1 VKKKEASLIWCGVTE
16 SCNKPVDDESEV
28 KITRWKVKHEMVQPL
43 SGQAIY
49 VVLLRELKR
58 YWRAKARVI
67 SSVAQSFF
75 FLAIFGLG
83 LGGFIGGFGGINY
96 LSYMAPGVIGMGL
109 LFGSVFS
116 GVSVIFDRQF
126 GFMKEMLV
134 APVSRTSIILGKILG
149 GATTATIQGIILMTV
164 AGIMGAFTPSLAFMA
179 GAFAA
184 IGAMLLITAG
194 FVGLGVAIGSTLN
207 DFHAFQLLSTF
218 VMWPMF
224 MLSGMFFPIDVA
236 PLPLQV
242 AMLCDPMFYGV
253 ELLRWCLL
261 GTGSPLLGSLGWLIS
276 LAVVAAFNALM
287 VGLGTYLFSRA
298 QI

>member
-1 VKKKEASLIWCGVTE
+1 
-16 SCNKPVDDESEV
+16 
-28 KITRWKVKHEMVQPL
+28 MVQPL

-58 YWRAKARVI
+58 YWRAKARLI
-67 SSVAQSFF
+67 SSIAQSIF

-83 LGGFIGGFGGINY
+83 LGDFIGGFGNIRY

-109 LFGSVFS
+109 LFSSVSS

-134 APVSRTSIILGKILG
+134 APVSRTSIIIGKILG
-149 GATTATIQGIILMTV
+149 GATTATIQGVILM
-164 AGIMGAFTPSLAFMA
+164 AIAAFMGAFTLEPTFVA
-179 GAFAA
+179 GAVAA
-184 IGAMLLITAG
+184 IAAMLLIASG

-207 DFHAFQLLSTF
+207 DFHAFQLLATF

-224 MLSGMFFPIDVA
+224 MLSGVFFPIDVA

-261 GTGSPLLGSLGWLIS
+261 GSASTLLGSFGGLIS
-276 LAVVAAFNALM
+276 LAVVVGFDALM
-287 VGLGTYLFSRA
+287 VGLGTYLFSRV
-298 QI
+298 QSQ

>member
-1 VKKKEASLIWCGVTE
+1 
-16 SCNKPVDDESEV
+16 
-28 KITRWKVKHEMVQPL
+28 MQPI
-43 SGQAIY
+43 SGHAIY

-58 YWRAKARVI
+58 YWRARARVI
-67 SSVAQSFF
+67 SSVAQSIFF
-75 FLAIFGLG
+75 FVIFGLG
-83 LGGFIGGFGGINY
+83 LGGFVGDFSGVEYI
-96 LSYMAPGVIGMGL
+96 SYIAPGVIGMGL
-109 LFGSVFS
+109 LFGSVYS

-126 GFMKEMLV
+126 GFMKEMMV

-149 GATTATIQGIILMTV
+149 GATTATLQGIILLLVATV
-164 AGIMGAFTPSLAFMA
+164 IGAFTLSLTFVV

-184 IGAMLLITAG
+184 ISAMLLITSG

-224 MLSGMFFPIDVA
+224 MLSGVFFPIDVA
-236 PLPLQV
+236 PLALQV

-261 GTGSPLLGSLGWLIS
+261 GAGTPLLGPFGWLIS
-276 LAVVAAFNALM
+276 LVVVSIFVALM

>member
-1 VKKKEASLIWCGVTE
+1 
-16 SCNKPVDDESEV
+16 
-28 KITRWKVKHEMVQPL
+28 MVQPL

-67 SSVAQSFF
+67 SSVAQSIF

-83 LGGFIGGFGGINY
+83 LGGFIGGFSGINY

-116 GVSVIFDRQF
+116 GVSIIFDRQF

-134 APVSRTSIILGKILG
+134 APVSRTSIIVGKIIG
-149 GATTATIQGIILMTV
+149 GATTATIQGIILMIV
-164 AGIMGAFTPSLAFMA
+164 AGVMGAFSLSLTFLI
-179 GAFAA
+179 GTFTA
-184 IGAMLLITAG
+184 IGAMLLITSG

-224 MLSGMFFPIDVA
+224 MLSGVFFPIDVA

-261 GTGSPLLGSLGWLIS
+261 GNGSIILGPIGWLIS
-276 LAVVAAFNALM
+276 LLVIILFNALM
-287 VGLGTYLFSRA
+287 VSLGTLLFSRA

>member
-1 VKKKEASLIWCGVTE
+1 
-16 SCNKPVDDESEV
+16 
-28 KITRWKVKHEMVQPL
+28 MVQPL

-67 SSVAQSFF
+67 SSVAQSIF

-83 LGGFIGGFGGINY
+83 LGGFIGGFSGINY

-116 GVSVIFDRQF
+116 GVSIIFDRQF

-134 APVSRTSIILGKILG
+134 APVSRTSIIVGKIIG
-149 GATTATIQGIILMTV
+149 GATTATIQGIILMIV
-164 AGIMGAFTPSLAFMA
+164 AGVMGAFSLSLTFLI
-179 GAFAA
+179 GAFTA
-184 IGAMLLITAG
+184 IGAMLLITSG

-224 MLSGMFFPIDVA
+224 MLSGVFFPIDVA

-261 GTGSPLLGSLGWLIS
+261 GNGSIILGPIGWLIS
-276 LAVVAAFNALM
+276 LLVIILFNALM
-287 VGLGTYLFSRA
+287 VSLGTFLFSRA

>member
-1 VKKKEASLIWCGVTE
+1 
-16 SCNKPVDDESEV
+16 
-28 KITRWKVKHEMVQPL
+28 MVQPL

-49 VVLLRELKR
+49 VVLMRELKR

-67 SSVAQSFF
+67 SSVAQSVF
-75 FLAIFGLG
+75 FLVIFGLG
-83 LGGFIGGFGGINY
+83 LGGFVGNFEGVGNLEGVDY

-116 GVSVIFDRQF
+116 GVSVVFDRQF

-134 APVSRTSIILGKILG
+134 SPVSRTSIIIGKILG
-149 GATTATIQGIILMTV
+149 GATTATIQGIILMVV
-164 AGIMGAFTPSLAFMA
+164 AGFLGAFTPSLAFLA
-179 GAFAA
+179 GAVAG
-184 IGAMLLITAG
+184 IGAMLLITSG

-218 VMWPMF
+218 VMWPLF
-224 MLSGMFFPIDVA
+224 MLSGAFFPIDVA

-261 GTGSPLLGSLGWLIS
+261 GTGTPLLGSVGLLVSIG
-276 LAVVAAFNALM
+276 VVAVFDVLM
-287 VGLGTYLFSRA
+287 IAIGTFQFSRA

>member
-1 VKKKEASLIWCGVTE
+1 M
-16 SCNKPVDDESEV
+16 
-28 KITRWKVKHEMVQPL
+28 KHEMVQPL

-49 VVLLRELKR
+49 VVLMRELKR

-75 FLAIFGLG
+75 FLVIFGLG
-83 LGGFIGGFGGINY
+83 LGGFVGSFEGVDY

-116 GVSVIFDRQF
+116 GVSVVFDRQF

-134 APVSRTSIILGKILG
+134 SPVSRTSIIIGKILG
-149 GATTATIQGIILMTV
+149 GATTATIQGIILMVV
-164 AGIMGAFTPSLAFMA
+164 AGFLGAFTPSLAFLA
-179 GAFAA
+179 GAVSG
-184 IGAMLLITAG
+184 IGAMLLITSG

-218 VMWPMF
+218 VMWPLF
-224 MLSGMFFPIDVA
+224 MLSGAFFPIDVA

-261 GTGSPLLGSLGWLIS
+261 GTGTPLLGSFGLLVSIG
-276 LAVVAAFNALM
+276 VVAIFDVLM
-287 VGLGTYLFSRA
+287 IAIGTFQFSRA

>member
-1 VKKKEASLIWCGVTE
+1 
-16 SCNKPVDDESEV
+16 
-28 KITRWKVKHEMVQPL
+28 MVQPL

-58 YWRAKARVI
+58 YWRAKARIV

-83 LGGFIGGFGGINY
+83 LGGFIGGVGKVSY
-96 LSYMAPGVIGMGL
+96 LSYLAPGIICMGL

-149 GATTATIQGIILMTV
+149 GAVTASIQGIILMAV
-164 AGIMGAFTPSLAFMA
+164 AGIMGAFVLTPALIF
-179 GAFAA
+179 GALAA
-184 IGAMLLITAG
+184 IGVMLLITAG

-218 VMWPMF
+218 VIWPLF
-224 MLSGMFFPIDVA
+224 MLSGAFFPIDAV

-242 AMLCDPMFYGV
+242 AMLVDPMFYGV

-261 GTGSPLLGSLGWLIS
+261 GAGTPMLGPFGWLIS
-276 LAVVAAFNALM
+276 LGVLTSFNALM
-287 VGLGTYLFSRA
+287 ISIGTYLFSRA
-298 QI
+298 QV

>member
-1 VKKKEASLIWCGVTE
+1 
-16 SCNKPVDDESEV
+16 
-28 KITRWKVKHEMVQPL
+28 MVQPL

-58 YWRAKARVI
+58 YWRAKARIV

-83 LGGFIGGFGGINY
+83 LGGFIGGVGKVSY
-96 LSYMAPGVIGMGL
+96 LSYLAPGIICMGL

-149 GATTATIQGIILMTV
+149 GAVTASIQGIILMAV
-164 AGIMGAFTPSLAFMA
+164 AGIMGAFTPTPALAF
-179 GAFAA
+179 GALAA
-184 IGAMLLITAG
+184 IGVMLLITAG

-218 VMWPMF
+218 VIWPLF
-224 MLSGMFFPIDVA
+224 MLSGAFFPIDAV

-242 AMLCDPMFYGV
+242 AMLFDPMFYGV

-261 GTGSPLLGSLGWLIS
+261 GVGTPMLGPFGWLIS
-276 LAVVAAFNALM
+276 LGVLTGFNALM
-287 VGLGTYLFSRA
+287 IGIGTYLFSRA
-298 QI
+298 QV

>member
-1 VKKKEASLIWCGVTE
+1 LIWCGVTE
-16 SCNKPVDDESEV
+16 SCNKPVDGGSEV
-28 KITRWKVKHEMVQPL
+28 KITKWKVKHEMVQPL

-49 VVLLRELKR
+49 VVFLRELKR

-67 SSVAQSFF
+67 SSVAQSIF
-75 FLAIFGLG
+75 FLVIFGLG
-83 LGGFIGGFGGINY
+83 LGGFIGRFGGIEY

-149 GATTATIQGIILMTV
+149 GATTATIQGIILMTI
-164 AGIMGAFTPSLAFMA
+164 AGIMGAFTPTLTFVA

-184 IGAMLLITAG
+184 IGAMLLITSG

-224 MLSGMFFPIDVA
+224 MLSGVFFPIDVA

-261 GTGSPLLGSLGWLIS
+261 GAGSPFLGPVGWLIS
-276 LAVVAAFNALM
+276 LAVVAIFDILM

>member
-1 VKKKEASLIWCGVTE
+1 
-16 SCNKPVDDESEV
+16 VDGESEV
-28 KITRWKVKHEMVQPL
+28 KITKWKVKHEMVQPL

-67 SSVAQSFF
+67 SSVAQSIF

-83 LGGFIGGFGGINY
+83 LGGFIGGFGGVNY

-149 GATTATIQGIILMTV
+149 GATTATIQGIILMAV
-164 AGIMGAFTPSLAFMA
+164 AGVMGAFTPTLTFVA

-184 IGAMLLITAG
+184 IGAMLLITSG

-224 MLSGMFFPIDVA
+224 MLSGVFFPIDVS

-261 GTGSPLLGSLGWLIS
+261 GAGSPLLGPFGWLIS
-276 LAVVAAFNALM
+276 LGFVAVFNALM

>member
-1 VKKKEASLIWCGVTE
+1 MDG
-16 SCNKPVDDESEV
+16 ESEV
-28 KITRWKVKHEMVQPL
+28 KITKWKVKHEMVQPL

-67 SSVAQSFF
+67 SSVAQSIF

-83 LGGFIGGFGGINY
+83 LGGFIGGFGGVNY

-149 GATTATIQGIILMTV
+149 GATTATIQGIILMAV
-164 AGIMGAFTPSLAFMA
+164 AGVMGAFTPTLTFVA

-184 IGAMLLITAG
+184 IGAMLLITSG

-224 MLSGMFFPIDVA
+224 MLSGVFFPIDVS

-261 GTGSPLLGSLGWLIS
+261 GAGSPLLGPLGWLIS
-276 LAVVAAFNALM
+276 LGFVAIFNALM

>member
-1 VKKKEASLIWCGVTE
+1 
-16 SCNKPVDDESEV
+16 
-28 KITRWKVKHEMVQPL
+28 MVQPL

-58 YWRAKARVI
+58 YWRAKARII

-75 FLAIFGLG
+75 FLAIFGVG
-83 LGGFIGGFGGINY
+83 LGGFIGGVDKVSY
-96 LSYMAPGVIGMGL
+96 LSYLAPGIICMGL

-149 GATTATIQGIILMTV
+149 GAVTASIQGIILMAV
-164 AGIMGAFTPSLAFMA
+164 AGIMGAFALTPALIF
-179 GAFAA
+179 GALAA
-184 IGAMLLITAG
+184 IGVMLLITAG

-218 VMWPMF
+218 VIWPLF
-224 MLSGMFFPIDVA
+224 MLSGAFFPIDAV

-242 AMLCDPMFYGV
+242 AMLFDPMFYGV

-261 GTGSPLLGSLGWLIS
+261 GVGTPMLGPFGWLIS
-276 LAVVAAFNALM
+276 LGVLTGFNALM
-287 VGLGTYLFSRA
+287 IGIGTYLFARA
-298 QI
+298 QV

>member
-1 VKKKEASLIWCGVTE
+1 
-16 SCNKPVDDESEV
+16 
-28 KITRWKVKHEMVQPL
+28 
-43 SGQAIY
+43 
-49 VVLLRELKR
+49 VVFLRELKR

-67 SSVAQSFF
+67 SSVAQSIF
-75 FLAIFGLG
+75 FLIIFGLG
-83 LGGFIGGFGGINY
+83 LGGFVGRLGGIEY

-134 APVSRTSIILGKILG
+134 APVSRTSIIIGKILG

-164 AGIMGAFTPSLAFMA
+164 AAILGAFTPSLAFLA
-179 GAFAA
+179 GAVAG
-184 IGAMLLITAG
+184 IGVMLLITSG
-194 FVGLGVAIGSTLN
+194 FVGLGVAIGSSLN

-224 MLSGMFFPIDVA
+224 MLSGVFFPIDVA

-242 AMLCDPMFYGV
+242 AMFCDPMFYGV

-261 GTGSPLLGSLGWLIS
+261 GSGTEILGPVGWLIS
-276 LAVVAAFNALM
+276 LAVVAIFDILM
-287 VGLGTYLFSRA
+287 VSLGTYLFSRA

>member
-1 VKKKEASLIWCGVTE
+1 
-16 SCNKPVDDESEV
+16 
-28 KITRWKVKHEMVQPL
+28 MVQPL

-58 YWRAKARVI
+58 YWRAKARII

-75 FLAIFGLG
+75 FLAIFGVG
-83 LGGFIGGFGGINY
+83 LGGFIGGVGKVSY
-96 LSYMAPGVIGMGL
+96 LSYLAPGIICMGL

-149 GATTATIQGIILMTV
+149 GAVTASIQGIILMAV
-164 AGIMGAFTPSLAFMA
+164 AGLMGAFTLTPALAF
-179 GAFAA
+179 GALAA
-184 IGAMLLITAG
+184 IGVMLLITAG

-218 VMWPMF
+218 VIWPLF
-224 MLSGMFFPIDVA
+224 MLSGAFFPIDAV

-242 AMLCDPMFYGV
+242 AMLFDPMFYGV

-261 GTGSPLLGSLGWLIS
+261 GVGTPMLGPFGWLIS
-276 LAVVAAFNALM
+276 LGVLTGFNALM
-287 VGLGTYLFSRA
+287 IGIGTYLFSRA
-298 QI
+298 QV

>member
-1 VKKKEASLIWCGVTE
+1 
-16 SCNKPVDDESEV
+16 
-28 KITRWKVKHEMVQPL
+28 MVQPL

-67 SSVAQSFF
+67 SSIAQSIF

-83 LGGFIGGFGGINY
+83 LGGFIGGFSGINY

-134 APVSRTSIILGKILG
+134 APVSRTSIIVGKIFG
-149 GATTATIQGIILMTV
+149 GATTATIQGIILMIV
-164 AGIMGAFTPSLAFMA
+164 AGVMGAFSLSFTFLI
-179 GAFAA
+179 GAFTA
-184 IGAMLLITAG
+184 IGAMLLITSG

-224 MLSGMFFPIDVA
+224 MLSGVFFPIDVA
-236 PLPLQV
+236 SVPLQV

-261 GTGSPLLGSLGWLIS
+261 GVGSPILGPIGWLIS
-276 LAVVAAFNALM
+276 LLVVVLFNAFM
-287 VGLGTYLFSRA
+287 VSLGTYLFSRA

>member
-1 VKKKEASLIWCGVTE
+1 
-16 SCNKPVDDESEV
+16 
-28 KITRWKVKHEMVQPL
+28 MVQPI

-49 VVLLRELKR
+49 VVLMRELKR

-67 SSVAQSFF
+67 SSVAQSVF
-75 FLAIFGLG
+75 FLVIFGLG
-83 LGGFIGGFGGINY
+83 FGGFVNAFEGVEY

-109 LFGSVFS
+109 LFASVFS

-134 APVSRTSIILGKILG
+134 SPVSRTSIIIGKILG

-164 AGIMGAFTPSLAFMA
+164 AGLLGAFTPSLSFVA
-179 GAFAA
+179 GAVAA
-184 IGAMLLITAG
+184 VGVMILITSG

-218 VMWPMF
+218 VMWPLF
-224 MLSGMFFPIDVA
+224 MLSGTFFPIDLA

-261 GTGSPLLGSLGWLIS
+261 GTGTPLLDPFGLLIS
-276 LAVVAAFNALM
+276 IAVVVIFDVLM
-287 VGLGTYLFSRA
+287 IALGTFQFSRA

>member
-1 VKKKEASLIWCGVTE
+1 
-16 SCNKPVDDESEV
+16 
-28 KITRWKVKHEMVQPL
+28 MQPL

-67 SSVAQSFF
+67 SSVAQSIF

-83 LGGFIGGFGGINY
+83 LGDFIGSVGSIRY
-96 LSYMAPGVIGMGL
+96 LSYIAPGVIGMGL

-116 GVSVIFDRQF
+116 GVSIIFDRQF

-134 APVSRTSIILGKILG
+134 APVSRTSIIVGKILG

-164 AGIMGAFTPSLAFMA
+164 AGIMGAFTISYTFLG
-179 GAFAA
+179 GALVA
-184 IGAMLLITAG
+184 IGVMLLITAG
-194 FVGLGVAIGSTLN
+194 FVGLGVAIGSILN

-224 MLSGMFFPIDVA
+224 MLSGVFFPIDGQLIA
-236 PLPLQV
+236 LQA

-261 GTGSPLLGSLGWLIS
+261 GTGSKLLGSLGWMFS
-276 LAVVAAFNALM
+276 LTVVIGFDIFM
-287 VGLGTYLFSRA
+287 VGLGTYLFSRT

>member
-1 VKKKEASLIWCGVTE
+1 M
-16 SCNKPVDDESEV
+16 
-28 KITRWKVKHEMVQPL
+28 KVKHEMVQPL

-67 SSVAQSFF
+67 SSVAQSIF
-75 FLAIFGLG
+75 FLVIFGLG
-83 LGGFIGGFGGINY
+83 LGDFIGGFGGVDY

-149 GATTATIQGIILMTV
+149 GATTATIQGIILMTI
-164 AGIMGAFTPSLAFMA
+164 AGIMGAFTISLTFVA

-184 IGAMLLITAG
+184 IGVMLLITSG

-224 MLSGMFFPIDVA
+224 MLSGVFFPIDGR

-261 GTGSPLLGSLGWLIS
+261 GAGTDLLGPLGWLIS
-276 LAVVAAFNALM
+276 LAVVAIFNILM
-287 VGLGTYLFSRA
+287 VSLGTHLFSRA

>member
-1 VKKKEASLIWCGVTE
+1 VK
-16 SCNKPVDDESEV
+16 N
-28 KITRWKVKHEMVQPL
+28 EMQPI

-67 SSVAQSFF
+67 SSVAQSIFF
-75 FLAIFGLG
+75 FVIFGLG
-83 LGGFIGGFGGINY
+83 LGGFIGEFSGVEYI
-96 LSYMAPGVIGMGL
+96 SYIAPGVIGMGL

-126 GFMKEMLV
+126 GFMKEMMV

-149 GATTATIQGIILMTV
+149 GATTATLQGIILLLV
-164 AGIMGAFTPSLAFMA
+164 ATGIGAFTLSFTFVA

-184 IGAMLLITAG
+184 VGAMLLITSG

-224 MLSGMFFPIDVA
+224 MLSGVFFPIDVA
-236 PLPLQV
+236 ALPLQV

-261 GTGSPLLGSLGWLIS
+261 GTGTPLLGPLGGLIS
-276 LAVVAAFNALM
+276 LGVVVVFVALM

>member
-1 VKKKEASLIWCGVTE
+1 
-16 SCNKPVDDESEV
+16 
-28 KITRWKVKHEMVQPL
+28 VKHEMVQPI

-67 SSVAQSFF
+67 SSVAQSIF

-83 LGGFIGGFGGINY
+83 LGNFVGDVGDVNY
-96 LSYMAPGVIGMGL
+96 LSYIAPGVIGMGL

-126 GFMKEMLV
+126 GFMKEMMV
-134 APVSRTSIILGKILG
+134 APVSRTSIILGKIFG
-149 GATTATIQGIILMTV
+149 GAITATIQGIILLIV
-164 AGIMGAFTPSLAFMA
+164 AGLMGAFTPSLAFVI
-179 GAFAA
+179 GSFAA
-184 IGAMLLITAG
+184 IGVMLLITSG
-194 FVGLGVAIGSTLN
+194 FVGLGVAIGSSLN

-218 VMWPMF
+218 VMWPIF
-224 MLSGMFFPIDVA
+224 MLSGVFFPIEGA
-236 PLPLQV
+236 PLILQV
-242 AMLCDPMFYGV
+242 AMLADPMFYGV

-261 GTGSPLLGSLGWLIS
+261 GTGSPLLGPFGWMIS
-276 LAVVAAFNALM
+276 LVVITGFNVLM
-287 VGLGTYLFSRA
+287 IGLGTYLFSRA

>member
-1 VKKKEASLIWCGVTE
+1 
-16 SCNKPVDDESEV
+16 
-28 KITRWKVKHEMVQPL
+28 MVQPL

-58 YWRAKARVI
+58 YWRAKARII

-75 FLAIFGLG
+75 FLAIFGVG
-83 LGGFIGGFGGINY
+83 LGGFIGSVGKVSY
-96 LSYMAPGVIGMGL
+96 LSYLAPGIICMGL

-149 GATTATIQGIILMTV
+149 GAVTASIQGIILMAV
-164 AGIMGAFTPSLAFMA
+164 AGIMGAFALTPALIF
-179 GAFAA
+179 GALAA
-184 IGAMLLITAG
+184 IGVMLLITAG

-218 VMWPMF
+218 VIWPLF
-224 MLSGMFFPIDVA
+224 MLSGAFFPIDAV

-242 AMLCDPMFYGV
+242 AMLFDPMFYGV

-261 GTGSPLLGSLGWLIS
+261 GVGTPMLGPFGWLIS
-276 LAVVAAFNALM
+276 LGVLTGFNALM
-287 VGLGTYLFSRA
+287 IGIGTYLFSRA
-298 QI
+298 QV

>member
-1 VKKKEASLIWCGVTE
+1 
-16 SCNKPVDDESEV
+16 
-28 KITRWKVKHEMVQPL
+28 VKHEMVQPL
-43 SGQAIY
+43 SGQAVY
-49 VVLLRELKR
+49 VVFLRELKR

-67 SSVAQSFF
+67 SSVAQSIF
-75 FLAIFGLG
+75 FLVIFGLG
-83 LGGFIGGFGGINY
+83 LGGFVGGFGGIEY

-134 APVSRTSIILGKILG
+134 APVSRTSIIIGKILG

-164 AGIMGAFTPSLAFMA
+164 AGIMGAFTPSLAFLA
-179 GAFAA
+179 GAVAG
-184 IGAMLLITAG
+184 IGTMLLITSG
-194 FVGLGVAIGSTLN
+194 FVGLGVAIGSCLN

-218 VMWPMF
+218 VMWPLF
-224 MLSGMFFPIDVA
+224 MLSGVFFPIDVA

-261 GTGSPLLGSLGWLIS
+261 GSGTEMLGPVGWLIS
-276 LAVVAAFNALM
+276 LAVVTIFDILM
-287 VGLGTYLFSRA
+287 VSLGTFLFSRA

>member
-1 VKKKEASLIWCGVTE
+1 
-16 SCNKPVDDESEV
+16 
-28 KITRWKVKHEMVQPL
+28 MVQPI

-67 SSVAQSFF
+67 SSVAQSIF

-83 LGGFIGGFGGINY
+83 LGNFVGDVGDVNY
-96 LSYMAPGVIGMGL
+96 LSYIAPGVIGMGL

-149 GATTATIQGIILMTV
+149 GAITATIQGIILLIV
-164 AGIMGAFTPSLAFMA
+164 AGLMGAFTLSLAFVA
-179 GAFAA
+179 GSFAA
-184 IGAMLLITAG
+184 IAAMLLITSG
-194 FVGLGVAIGSTLN
+194 FVGLGVAIGSSLN

-218 VMWPMF
+218 VMWPIF
-224 MLSGMFFPIDVA
+224 MLSGVFFPIDGA
-236 PLPLQV
+236 PLILRV
-242 AMLCDPMFYGV
+242 AMLADPMFYGV

-261 GTGSPLLGSLGWLIS
+261 GTGSPLLGPFGWLIS
-276 LAVVAAFNALM
+276 LAVVTGFNALM
-287 VGLGTYLFSRA
+287 IGLGTYLFSRA

>member
-1 VKKKEASLIWCGVTE
+1 
-16 SCNKPVDDESEV
+16 
-28 KITRWKVKHEMVQPL
+28 VKHEMVQPL

-49 VVLLRELKR
+49 VVLMRELKR
-58 YWRAKARVI
+58 YWRAKARVV

-75 FLAIFGLG
+75 FLVIFGLG
-83 LGGFIGGFGGINY
+83 LGGFVGGFEGVDYI
-96 LSYMAPGVIGMGL
+96 SYMAPGVIGMAL

-116 GVSVIFDRQF
+116 GVSVVFDRQF

-134 APVSRTSIILGKILG
+134 APVSRTSIIIGKILG
-149 GATTATIQGIILMTV
+149 GATTATIQGIILMVV
-164 AGIMGAFTPSLAFMA
+164 AGFLGAFTPSLAFLA
-179 GAFAA
+179 GAVAGV
-184 IGAMLLITAG
+184 GAMLLITSG

-218 VMWPMF
+218 VMWPLF
-224 MLSGMFFPIDVA
+224 MLSGAFFPIDVV

-261 GTGSPLLGSLGWLIS
+261 GTGTQLLGPFGLLIS
-276 LAVVAAFNALM
+276 IGVVAIFDILM
-287 VGLGTYLFSRA
+287 IVIGTFQFSRA

>member
-1 VKKKEASLIWCGVTE
+1 
-16 SCNKPVDDESEV
+16 
-28 KITRWKVKHEMVQPL
+28 MVQPL

-58 YWRAKARVI
+58 YWRAKARII

-83 LGGFIGGFGGINY
+83 LGGFIGGVGKVSY
-96 LSYMAPGVIGMGL
+96 LSYLAPGIICMGL

-149 GATTATIQGIILMTV
+149 GAVTASIQGIILMAV
-164 AGIMGAFTPSLAFMA
+164 AGIMGAFALTPALIF
-179 GAFAA
+179 GALAA
-184 IGAMLLITAG
+184 IGVMLLITAG

-218 VMWPMF
+218 VIWPLF
-224 MLSGMFFPIDVA
+224 MLSGAFFPIDAV

-242 AMLCDPMFYGV
+242 AMLFDPMFYGV

-261 GTGSPLLGSLGWLIS
+261 GVGTPMLGPFGWLIS
-276 LAVVAAFNALM
+276 LGVLTGFNALM
-287 VGLGTYLFSRA
+287 IGIGTYLFSRA
-298 QI
+298 QV